1 MVGCAG
7 LNSHTTAIPKSA
19 QCLSGIQEN
28 FSPCIMDKR
37 GFWIPGLAC
46 GSPGMTK
53 QKKWLA
59 RNDETEEVARPE

>member
-7 LNSHTTAIPKSA
+7 LNSHPMVIPESA
-19 QCLSGIQEN
+19 QRLSGIQEN
-28 FSPCIMDKR
+28 FSPCIMDQR

-53 QKKWLA
+53 QKKRLA
-59 RNDETEEVARPE
+59 RNDETEEAARPE